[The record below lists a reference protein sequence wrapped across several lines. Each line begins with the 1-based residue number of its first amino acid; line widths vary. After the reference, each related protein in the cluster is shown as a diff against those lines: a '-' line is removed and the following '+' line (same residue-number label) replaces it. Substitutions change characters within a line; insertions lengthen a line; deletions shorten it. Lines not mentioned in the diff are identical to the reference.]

1 MKKKRNLGE
10 GYNYNNPLP
19 GGQTPPLGNGFP
31 ALGFV
36 ADQGWEKRRPST
48 QVLWEKPENPNIVVY
63 LKLVS
68 VVSKYRYI
76 SKIWGGRLDR
86 CVPKIGLGGK

>member
-1 MKKKRNLGE
+1 MKNKDNLG
-10 GYNYNNPLP
+10 GGNNNNNNNNPVS

-36 ADQGWEKRRPST
+36 AAQGWEKRRPST
-48 QVLWEKPENPNIVVY
+48 QVLWEKSENQILVVY
-63 LKLVS
+63 LKMVS

-76 SKIWGGRLDR
+76 SKIGVGA
-86 CVPKIGLGGK
+86 

>member
-1 MKKKRNLGE
+1 MKRHENERKPRGR
-10 GYNYNNPLP
+10 GITITRFWWADP
-19 GGQTPPLGNGFP
+19 PPLGNGFP

-36 ADQGWEKRRPST
+36 AAQGWEKRRPST
-48 QVLWEKPENPNIVVY
+48 QVLWEKSEIPNLVVY

-76 SKIWGGRLDR
+76 FE
-86 CVPKIGLGGK
+86 IGVGA